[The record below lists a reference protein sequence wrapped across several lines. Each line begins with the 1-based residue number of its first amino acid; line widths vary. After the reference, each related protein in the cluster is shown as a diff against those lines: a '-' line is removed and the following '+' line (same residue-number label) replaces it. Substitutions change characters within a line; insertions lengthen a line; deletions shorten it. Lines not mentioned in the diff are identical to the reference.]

1 MKELK
6 PKAKPIEPPVIEPE
20 KVIDEP
26 VIKVIPKTKEA
37 PDYTWVWILIG
48 LLATIALVYFTNVNN
63 PPKDGHPES
72 K

>member
-6 PKAKPIEPPVIEPE
+6 PKPKAPVIETPE
-20 KVIDEP
+20 KVEETTP
-26 VIKVIPKTKEA
+26 VKVLPKTKEA